1 MQRRRTE
8 IHILHD
14 ILQLIE
20 KKGGVAKPTHI
31 LYGAN
36 LSHKRMMGYIEFLE
50 GRGFIEKVPRGEK
63 TTYRITDKGK
73 KFLSE
78 FKKIEELSNAFGI
91 GL

>member
-1 MQRRRTE
+1 MKGRRSE
-8 IHILHD
+8 INILHD

-36 LSHKRMMGYIEFLE
+36 LSYKRMVGYLEFLE
-50 GRGFIEKVPRGEK
+50 GKDFIEKIEK
-63 TTYRITDKGK
+63 SGKTAYKITDKGK
-73 KFLSE
+73 RFLLE
-78 FKKIEELSNAFGI
+78 FRKIEELSTAFGI